1 MGGVRGGRGTGE
13 GRRRGGTETETR
25 GPGRGRPPLCLRT
38 MGRGKGA
45 QGGAGRGG
53 GASLS
58 GSPSWGLGPGTL
70 FPPRS
75 PALRGPSPG
84 PLTRLP
90 PGNPGQ
96 PRCPDPH
103 PQLANPGR
111 RPVTQTPRG
120 TWGGSGSC
128 SEPGPPFPSPAAPPH
143 AFAYPGQPLLP
154 WGRLRGPWGGGGR
167 RSRAG
172 KTTVSEAR
180 SLTRTFAPLFRFS
193 PSPTRVCSEKIGRF
207 GGKGTGC
214 SGKGVEGWVRGEWPP
229 PSGHQKARP
238 MPRLQCNSPFPEP
251 ALQL

>member
-1 MGGVRGGRGTGE
+1 
-13 GRRRGGTETETR
+13 
-25 GPGRGRPPLCLRT
+25 

-45 QGGAGRGG
+45 RGGAGRGG
-53 GASLS
+53 GASLP

-70 FPPRS
+70 FPPRF

-111 RPVTQTPRG
+111 RPVTQTPPG

-154 WGRLRGPWGGGGR
+154 WGRLRGPGGGGGR

-180 SLTRTFAPLFRFS
+180 SLTRTFAPRFRFS

-207 GGKGTGC
+207 EGRGTGC
-214 SGKGVEGWVRGEWPP
+214 SGKRVDPCRGCHF
-229 PSGHQKARP
+229 PSSQDTCFIPGLVAKKGRWWMLPVHFGKNPSLGSLHVGPLGKLHLGH
-238 MPRLQCNSPFPEP
+238 S
-251 ALQL
+251 